1 MTTSSFEI
9 KDYRQTVVTSVGVI
23 LGFLLGFLGQWVTED
38 TFALKTTGDVIV
50 FYGNLL
56 AAALLLAVLFRMLAP
71 SLDASRAL
79 HDYRRTLA
87 VYMAGVLLAFGSIVV
102 SAFV

>member
-1 MTTSSFEI
+1 MTTPSFEI
-9 KDYRQTVVTSVGVI
+9 KDYRQAVVTSLGVI

-38 TFALKTTGDVIV
+38 TFALRTTGDVIV

-56 AAALLLAVLFRMLAP
+56 AAALLLAALFRMLVP

-79 HDYRRTLA
+79 RDYRRTLA
-87 VYMAGVLLAFGSIVV
+87 IYMTGVLLAFGSIIV